1 MFADHRVT
9 LRRKEFHDD
18 NYGNRFEET
27 NYPRRTTI
35 TRRFHRD
42 RRLPWNIFSLDQKL
56 YQRTRKKWLNV
67 AIISRAE
74 AIYRSVP
81 AYRSRS
87 SESSFVSFYSFLD
100 YFEIKQRFRLS
111 LEGRNNSTYVAT
123 SNGRGNQ
130 GNLSAIRRHVAA
142 ISSAND
148 LPLSRYSCSRCS
160 LDKSR
165 SASTSTLLRTLQT
178 FREPF
183 RRCANKTHL
192 WMDDEEIEI
201 SRN

>member
-1 MFADHRVT
+1 MFVVHRVT
-9 LRRKEFHDD
+9 LKRKEFHDD

-67 AIISRAE
+67 VIISRGE
-74 AIYRSVP
+74 AIYRSMP
-81 AYRSRS
+81 TFRSRS
-87 SESSFVSFYSFLD
+87 SESFFVSFYSFLD
-100 YFEIKQRFRLS
+100 YFEIKQRFRPS
-111 LEGRNNSTYVAT
+111 LEGRDNSTYVAT
-123 SNGRGNQ
+123 SNGRGNR
-130 GNLSAIRRHVAA
+130 GNLSAIKRHVTA

-148 LPLSRYSCSRCS
+148 LPLSRYSCNRCS

-165 SASTSTLLRTLQT
+165 SASTSMLLRTLQT
-178 FREPF
+178 FREPCCRF
-183 RRCANKTHL
+183 ASKTHL
-192 WMDDEEIEI
+192 PMGDEEIEI
-201 SRN
+201 RRN